1 MDTAATQ
8 IYEQIGYPVRR
19 SLLGSLLST
28 GFTYM
33 GALNKAE
40 LGALS
45 PSGVRLVG
53 ALSMLFS
60 VCKQL
65 SFERQAQGVPA
76 QFAAPVLIFDEL
88 QDLIKDSRLKA
99 AGGELVF
106 QMIATQIVAYGV
118 DYQVPAVRVAVAG
131 SSAELWFAFSETVA
145 KGNRWNVFTL
155 SDPSP
160 ATVLDAL
167 EKRGYSSQE
176 AQEMVAMCGTRLRLL
191 SVPLVSGPLT
201 LSSAD
206 FLAKCREDGETSL
219 LQAFE
224 ALDGASTPRLIA
236 VLEALAA
243 ADDADAAGE
252 TARRPTPKDLP
263 PSMQGQ
269 LDSSIFYVKRTME
282 LFFQSQLQAGAW
294 KELRARYVTTVT
306 TARLQ

>member
-1 MDTAATQ
+1 
-8 IYEQIGYPVRR
+8 VRR

-33 GALNKAE
+33 GALSKAE
-40 LGALS
+40 LGALA
-45 PSGVRLVG
+45 PSGIRLIG

-99 AGGELVF
+99 AGGGLVF
-106 QMIATQIVAYGV
+106 QMIATLIVAYGV
-118 DYQVPAVRVAVAG
+118 DFQEPVVRIAVAG
-131 SSAELWFAFSETVA
+131 SSAELLFAFNETVA

-167 EKRGYSSQE
+167 KKRDYSSQE

-191 SVPLVSGPLT
+191 CMPLVSGPLT

-206 FLAKCREDGETSL
+206 FLAKCREDGASTL
-219 LQAFE
+219 LQAFG
-224 ALDGASTPRLIA
+224 ALDDTSTPRLIA

-243 ADDADAAGE
+243 ADAADAAGG
-252 TARRPTPKDLP
+252 TARRPTTKDLP
-263 PSMQGQ
+263 PSMQGL
-269 LDSSIFYVKRTME
+269 LDLSVFYVSRSKE
-282 LFFQSQLQAGAW
+282 LFFQSQLQACAW
-294 KELRARYVTTVT
+294 KKLRAQFVT